1 MSSILK
7 PSVIVVS
14 IAIVTSCGDPAPVET
29 LEAKIARAEA
39 LLPPDPNLAE
49 KYGRSCRTCHV
60 NPESGAPLTGDLQA
74 WSARFAQGAS
84 TIASNTR
91 DGIRAMPPRGQCFD
105 CSEDDLWRLTLFMA
119 QRADRR

>member
-7 PSVIVVS
+7 PCVIIVSLVV
-14 IAIVTSCGDPAPVET
+14 VTSCGDPAPADT

-39 LLPPDPNLAE
+39 LLPSDPRLAE

-60 NPESGAPLTGDLQA
+60 NPESGAPLTGDAHA
-74 WSARFAQGAS
+74 WNTRFARGAS
-84 TIASNTR
+84 EIASHTR

-119 QRADRR
+119 QRAGRP